1 MAKKIIKLI
10 NSVGKIV
17 NNDPVIGDR
26 LKVVYLENVRH
37 PFFFIASRKD
47 INGAPS
53 SIA

>member
-26 LKVVYLENVRH
+26 LKVVYLENVRNL
-37 PFFFIASRKD
+37 FRLVTDRRYRCRAL
-47 INGAPS
+47 S